1 MARTRLNPR
10 LVKLNRT
17 HTIEEISRLYG
28 LNRESVRR
36 WVRSGELVPI
46 DEGRPILIAGATLRE
61 FLTTRRAAKKQ
72 PTPPGRLY
80 CFGCRAPQ
88 TPALGMA
95 DFQPAQA
102 QGTGNLRAICAV
114 CGSIMNRR
122 AQWAA
127 VPSILPDVE
136 VRVVGRERRIAER
149 PSPSLNVAFKEDATQ

>member
-17 HTIEEISRLYG
+17 HTIEEIARLYS
-28 LNRESVRR
+28 LNRETVRR

-46 DEGRPILIAGATLRE
+46 DEGRPILIAGSTLRA
-61 FLTTRRAAKKQ
+61 FLIRRRAAQKQ

-80 CFGCRAPQ
+80 CFGCRAAQP
-88 TPALGMA
+88 PARGTA
-95 DFQPAQA
+95 DFHPAQA
-102 QGTGNLRAICAV
+102 QGAGNLRAVCAR

-122 AQWAA
+122 ARWAA

-136 VRVVGRERRIAER
+136 VRVVERERRISER
-149 PSPSLNVAFKEDATQ
+149 LTPSLNVDIKEHRNR